1 MEKVLIVDDDTRI
14 LKLFKKALQKY
25 EDKFEVLTAPNGEE
39 AIKVL
44 KRDLISVLL
53 TDLVMPKVDGLEL
66 LAYMNENHPQVPCIV
81 MTGHRS
87 PEIKRKAEQEDI
99 LDYLEKPVDLK
110 KLDRAILDGLD
121 RVEKGAF
128 QAGVAVTSLLQ
139 LIDMEQKTCTLEVR
153 ADKEKK
159 GFFYLYDGLLYD
171 AHYGDMK
178 GEDAAFQMI
187 GWDHVGFRF
196 KNFPGK
202 NIKQR
207 INRNLMSLLME
218 GTRLKDE
225 AIAAEEEHD
234 TTEVLKTEIVSKQK
248 QDLSL
253 KIQAEEDEMIS
264 QAAMLAEGHHFQQA
278 QKVLAVLLK
287 KNPRCGKGWLWYS
300 RVIGDMKAIESSLK
314 NAAVISPEDPEVVEE
329 NKKFSL
335 VKDRI
340 REEKIHHCPFCWSP
354 VEEGTFECHYC
365 KSHLFIHTQFFTS
378 SLTADRKVLEKA
390 IERYKQVA
398 RREKNARAHYY
409 LAMAYLNLAM
419 TCLNLENWE
428 KVLDHLHKT
437 GKLASENKIFS
448 EQLNSLLNFMTF
460 METLSKNGVVT
471 PKVESSPVEAPREK
485 VKKKK
490 ILVVED
496 SPDTRE
502 VITMTLSRKGYKVIE
517 AQDGIEALARVTDE
531 RPDLV
536 LLDTIMPG
544 MDGYKLLSIM
554 KGSVKYKDIP
564 VIMLRSGDKLFDKL
578 KGKMYGSSEYLL
590 KTFDPDEMA
599 AMVAKY
605 LK

>member
-1 MEKVLIVDDDTRI
+1 MDKVLIVDDEIMT
-14 LKLFKKALQKY
+14 LKVFKKGLEKY
-25 EDKFEVLTAPNGEE
+25 EDKFEVLTATNGEE
-39 AIKVL
+39 AIEVL
-44 KRDLISVLL
+44 KRKPISLL
-53 TDLVMPKVDGLEL
+53 VTDLEMPKVGGLEL

-335 VKDRI
+335 AKDRVRTERI
-340 REEKIHHCPFCWSP
+340 RHCPFCWSP
-354 VEEGTFECHYC
+354 VEEGAFECHYC
-365 KSHLFIHTQFFTS
+365 KSHLFIHAQCFTS
-378 SLTADRKVLEKA
+378 SHTAVGKVLEKA
-390 IERYKQVA
+390 IERYKKVTQ
-398 RREKNARAHYY
+398 REKNARAHYY

-419 TCLNLENWE
+419 TYLNLE
-428 KVLDHLHKT
+428 HLGKAFDQLQKT
-437 GKLASENKIFS
+437 GKLTPENKIFS
-448 EQLNSLLNFMTF
+448 KQLNSLLNFIAT
-460 METLSKNGVVT
+460 METLSKNDVFT
-471 PKVESSPVEAPREK
+471 PKVESN
-485 VKKKK
+485 
-490 ILVVED
+490 
-496 SPDTRE
+496 PD
-502 VITMTLSRKGYKVIE
+502 
-517 AQDGIEALARVTDE
+517 
-531 RPDLV
+531 P
-536 LLDTIMPG
+536 
-544 MDGYKLLSIM
+544 
-554 KGSVKYKDIP
+554 
-564 VIMLRSGDKLFDKL
+564 
-578 KGKMYGSSEYLL
+578 
-590 KTFDPDEMA
+590 
-599 AMVAKY
+599 
-605 LK
+605 